1 MKILKLVPGL
11 FFFMSLICSAQKS
24 DDHIDK
30 TIQKPG
36 FYTITGKI
44 TDRSTANPLSYIN
57 VYISGIATGAVSD
70 INGIY
75 KIFHIKPGT
84 YEIKYSFI
92 GYKDET
98 RYIQL
103 TSHTELNISMDQS
116 FIELENVTIT
126 PGNYN
131 IAATEPT
138 LNKLSSKEILL
149 SPNFAKD
156 ISRTLFMSLAQHR
169 LLT

>member
-1 MKILKLVPGL
+1 MNKNEI
-11 FFFMSLICSAQKS
+11 
-24 DDHIDK
+24 
-30 TIQKPG
+30 
-36 FYTITGKI
+36 
-44 TDRSTANPLSYIN
+44 YIPAL
-57 VYISGIATGAVSD
+57 ATGAVSD

-75 KIFHIKPGT
+75 NIFHIKPGT

-103 TSHTELNISMDQS
+103 TSHTELNVSMEQS

-131 IAATEPT
+131 IAVTEPT